1 MSEIR
6 PRVAQQFVVAALLLT
21 AGCSSFTT
29 PSNLTGPWGG
39 EHIALVVTDTG
50 STVELD
56 CASGT
61 ITEPLALDA
70 VGKFDATG
78 TFTPG
83 HGGPIRQGE
92 TSDSHPARYTGQV
105 KGSMMTLTIVETDS
119 GTNIGTFTLQRGVA
133 ARVFR
138 CL

>member
-1 MSEIR
+1 MAEIR
-6 PRVAQQFVVAALLLT
+6 SCVAQRFLVAALLLT

-29 PSNLTGPWGG
+29 PSDLTGPWGG

-50 STVELD
+50 STVEFD

-61 ITEPLALDA
+61 ITEPLALGPI
-70 VGKFDATG
+70 GKFDATG

-83 HGGPIRQGE
+83 HGGPILQGE
-92 TSDSHPARYTGQV
+92 TPDSHPARYTGQV
-105 KGSMMTLTIVETDS
+105 KGNTMTLTIVETDS
-119 GTNIGTFTLQRGVA
+119 GTNLGTFTLQRGVA
-133 ARVFR
+133 ARVFK